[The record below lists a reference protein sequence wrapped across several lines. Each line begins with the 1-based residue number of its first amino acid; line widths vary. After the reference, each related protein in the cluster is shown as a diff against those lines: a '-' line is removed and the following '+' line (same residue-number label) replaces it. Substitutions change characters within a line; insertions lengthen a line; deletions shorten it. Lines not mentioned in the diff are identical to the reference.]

1 MINHYRNEENSGAE
15 GNINYSLKDSK
26 SFDYKAS
33 IVESITDTDL
43 TKETVKI
50 VAPLKH
56 LSNFWRTLN
65 IPLIKYEISLTLTW
79 SRNRVL
85 ISKTTVLEIYADP
98 ILPKI
103 DILTNATFQITETKL
118 YVLTVN
124 LSTQD
129 DKKLLEER
137 TIKWIK
143 IQSRND

>member
-85 ISKTTVLEIYADP
+85 ISKTTVLEIIRWSYFA
-98 ILPKI
+98 KNWY
-103 DILTNATFQITETKL
+103 LTNATFQITETKL